1 MSPEPGEIVSEISRN
16 SEMRG
21 RSETAFFLAYI
32 PKCGTWSPYVLPMR
46 DKTKKY
52 TGILLL
58 DPFLDGL
65 LSPFIVPVVK
75 FWVDQKVDAIL
86 FGYAV
91 GAGAVLT
98 LAFYQALDWWQKRR
112 RKALNDSA
120 HIAVISYPVVLV
132 AFILGYVPLLF
143 YAALGANGYFIV
155 AIFTGSFYY
164 FCVRNH
170 LRYLK
175 RRLFTLEERE
185 LFDRKAD
192 QIGNVASIGAL
203 LLLTCFMVDPTRLNP
218 VTALVGCFLLSD
230 IGLVGAFTYF
240 YIRLEAR
247 RGTED
252 GDRSAQ
258 GRLEPKSSNMGKNVL
273 V

>member
-1 MSPEPGEIVSEISRN
+1 MH
-16 SEMRG
+16 
-21 RSETAFFLAYI
+21 
-32 PKCGTWSPYVLPMR
+32 
-46 DKTKKY
+46 KTTQKY

-75 FWVDQKVDAIL
+75 FWVDQKIDAVL

-91 GAGAVLT
+91 GAGALLT
-98 LAFYQALDWWQKRR
+98 LIYYRVFDWWQKRKR
-112 RKALNDSA
+112 RILNDPE
-120 HIAVISYPVVLV
+120 HIAVISYPVMLI
-132 AFILGYVPLLF
+132 AAMLGYVPVLLYVWF
-143 YAALGANGYFIV
+143 GANGYFIV

-192 QIGNVASIGAL
+192 QISNIASISAL
-203 LLLTCFMVDPTRLNP
+203 VMLTFFIVDPSRLNP
-218 VTALVGCFLLSD
+218 VTALVVCFLLSD
-230 IGLVGAFTYF
+230 IGLIGAFTYF
-240 YIRLEAR
+240 FLKLERQNKA
-247 RGTED
+247 TE
-252 GDRSAQ
+252 SVHA
-258 GRLEPKSSNMGKNVL
+258 
-273 V
+273 